1 MGLADIARAKQIQK
15 QLDRLQ
21 SVQDAEER
29 DRHAYKFATYQG
41 KDPVDGTD
49 IVEVDGVKTSGFK
62 LMSNAPL
69 SIGDRVNLRPNQ
81 QGLQRVDAK
90 NVAPVV
96 VDDIIAEEIVN
107 YIYVSTYG
115 GLVLVINTTTNRITK
130 KINVGSLA
138 YAIIY
143 CPSNKKIYASK
154 AQQVDGISVIRQSS
168 NTVIND
174 ISFPAVNLNYPVEII
189 YSPSNN
195 RIYATNVIENS
206 SGGFEGRLKVID
218 PATDTIIATI
228 TVSIF
233 TTGIAGAMV
242 YCPSNEQIYVCTS
255 TGLAVIDP
263 TTNAVINNITIN
275 EGNTTTAY
283 SSSNDRIYV
292 GNFNDLG
299 IAVVNPNTNAV
310 VATIADGSSFFHIQY
325 CVLSNKIYASSAT
338 TISVIDVSTNTIVD
352 TIALIGVTGSAY
364 SPATKKLYF
373 ANASESVSVINPSSN
388 SVTKTID
395 LSDGL
400 GNDNRSRAILAIN

>member
-96 VDDIIAEEIVN
+96 DDIAEEIVN

-115 GLVLVINTTTNRITK
+115 GLIIVINTTTNRITK

-138 YAIIY
+138 YGIIY

-154 AQQVDGISVIRQSS
+154 AQHSGISVIRPTT
-168 NTVIND
+168 NTVIEN
-174 ISFPAVNLNYPVEII
+174 IAFPATNLNYPMAIA

-195 RIYATNVIENS
+195 KIYTTNYDDVTSNVYLS
-206 SGGFEGRLKVID
+206 VID
-218 PATDTIIATI
+218 PA
-228 TVSIF
+228 
-233 TTGIAGAMV
+233 
-242 YCPSNEQIYVCTS
+242 
-255 TGLAVIDP
+255 
-263 TTNAVINNITIN
+263 
-275 EGNTTTAY
+275 
-283 SSSNDRIYV
+283 
-292 GNFNDLG
+292 
-299 IAVVNPNTNAV
+299 
-310 VATIADGSSFFHIQY
+310 
-325 CVLSNKIYASSAT
+325 
-338 TISVIDVSTNTIVD
+338 TNTIVD
-352 TIALIGVTGSAY
+352 TIDPIDAPVSPYFATGGAY

-373 ANASESVSVINPSSN
+373 ANGSESVSVINPFSN

-400 GNDNRSRAILAIN
+400 GFDNRAWGILAIN